1 MPSIAKDLHPL
12 TVQALLT
19 QPQDSLVVDGHPVS
33 IATSLTGSAGSHAD
47 IERAREVITVA
58 EWESM

>member
-1 MPSIAKDLHPL
+1 
-12 TVQALLT
+12 VQALLT